1 MLVEVT
7 ADSEQPWAVLFANE
21 AWEQAV
27 KRSRPRDGHRAP
39 FWDIFQVQQ
48 PCNSLQHRPCN
59 GMSDGREG
67 PVGQFAMHG
76 VQSTWVGDMHCVCMD
91 YPLGAGTPAL
101 MCWSG
106 LDSAL
111 FGGKRHRRTLD
122 EGGTRSH

>member
-48 PCNSLQHRPCN
+48 PCSSLQHRPRN
-59 GMSDGREG
+59 SMSDGREVAG
-67 PVGQFAMHG
+67 WTSVLCTVSRAPLATCIVSAWTTPM
-76 VQSTWVGDMHCVCMD
+76 VQA
-91 YPLGAGTPAL
+91 PQP
-101 MCWSG
+101 
-106 LDSAL
+106 
-111 FGGKRHRRTLD
+111 
-122 EGGTRSH
+122 